1 MTKTM
6 REVKRAPRI
15 RGAAE
20 QIYLAGLGAFALAEE
35 EGTKVF
41 ETLVKRGK
49 GVEKINKARLHK
61 VLGEVGE
68 KVEGVR
74 EGAEQ
79 AFGRFTAPIDAG
91 MTTALHKFGV
101 PTRKEIALLTKRVE
115 ELTRSV
121 ERKGARRP
129 MPRRRVRPAARKAE
143 PVGAYA
149 G

>member
-1 MTKTM
+1 MTKAMKQVNRT
-6 REVKRAPRI
+6 PRI

-68 KVEGVR
+68 KVGGVR

-91 MTTALHKFGV
+91 MTTALHKLGV
-101 PTRKEIALLTKRVE
+101 PTRKEITLLTKRVE
-115 ELTRSV
+115 ELTRTV

-129 MPRRRVRPAARKAE
+129 MPRHRVRPVVRKAE